1 MALVF
6 TRLLN
11 DLQCLALH
19 QIPIDLG
26 TQTWTGRRLHHAAGI
41 HFDVVHQSVL
51 ERTAARKDFVV
62 VAVRDRHRDVQVG
75 DVVERVTAVVDFA
88 LHLEALGHVRDANH
102 RCDTTANGDV
112 AAQHVRR
119 TLIDPL
125 GHAVEAARRELGIDH
140 RDVELLLQ
148 LLVVVDVLFG
158 ERVLVPEVVEF
169 FDRAAHAQRVLVAV
183 RPHGVE
189 HEHHLVTDGLAHRL
203 TDLDIA
209 LRLGV
214 RMQLVGRPTLLFERQ
229 CFLRELLLRR
239 PPVRARIRR
248 YLVFARAEQLMDRH
262 VRGLA
267 GDVPQRDVNRADHR
281 QVNAAMQR
289 PHLVPQ
295 TAGLQ
300 RILADQHALHAHELL
315 GADVAARQ
323 ERVTRNALVGLD
335 GHDAEFRLGGKLDR
349 RRLPRLN
356 FPVDERA
363 LDVRDLHGFPTAPC
377 LTSTGC
383 IQSTLDPTESTGNH
397 PARLTK
403 LLSDQPNSLEDS
415 TN

>member
-6 TRLLN
+6 TLSQLKFQQCKGRVISCKPCRRGAVPLADIPPGEQIPLLN

-19 QIPIDLG
+19 QIQIDLG

-158 ERVLVPEVVEF
+158 EGVL
-169 FDRAAHAQRVLVAV
+169 
-183 RPHGVE
+183 
-189 HEHHLVTDGLAHRL
+189 
-203 TDLDIA
+203 
-209 LRLGV
+209 
-214 RMQLVGRPTLLFERQ
+214 TLL
-229 CFLRELLLRR
+229 
-239 PPVRARIRR
+239 
-248 YLVFARAEQLMDRH
+248 
-262 VRGLA
+262 
-267 GDVPQRDVNRADHR
+267 
-281 QVNAAMQR
+281 
-289 PHLVPQ
+289 
-295 TAGLQ
+295 GLQ
-300 RILADQHALHAHELL
+300 SFSAI
-315 GADVAARQ
+315 
-323 ERVTRNALVGLD
+323 N
-335 GHDAEFRLGGKLDR
+335 
-349 RRLPRLN
+349 
-356 FPVDERA
+356 
-363 LDVRDLHGFPTAPC
+363 PTAWRIVRINHIFLPVSKYLYPRIPVEPC
-377 LTSTGC
+377 FVTTNSNKYRSQRSASHLA
-383 IQSTLDPTESTGNH
+383 QKYP
-397 PARLTK
+397 
-403 LLSDQPNSLEDS
+403 LLS
-415 TN
+415 